1 MPTSSKY
8 GKLYTALMI
17 NKLNELAPIESILDI
32 GVGEGTY
39 FDILSPYLK
48 NTKWSGIEAWEPYIT
63 KYNLRRKYK
72 TFMDKDIHQ
81 INFDEVS
88 SCHLLILG
96 NVVEHMTK
104 Q

>member
-1 MPTSSKY
+1 
-8 GKLYTALMI
+8 
-17 NKLNELAPIESILDI
+17 
-32 GVGEGTY
+32 
-39 FDILSPYLK
+39 
-48 NTKWSGIEAWEPYIT
+48 
-63 KYNLRRKYK
+63 
-72 TFMDKDIHQ
+72 MDKDIHQ